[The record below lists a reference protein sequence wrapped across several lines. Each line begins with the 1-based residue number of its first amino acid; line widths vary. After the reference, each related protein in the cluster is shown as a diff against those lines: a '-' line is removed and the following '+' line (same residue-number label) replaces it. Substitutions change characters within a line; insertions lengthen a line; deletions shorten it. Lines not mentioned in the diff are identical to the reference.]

1 MEAEALMVGLKL
13 AKNWTS
19 TLLRWRDSMKIIQG
33 VKNQSEYHTL
43 WGVVTYDCWNL
54 MASFGRARMMHRG
67 READSHEHLVDFV
80 LLTGLRGQGEP
91 PSYFLVPVLV
101 KDMIII

>member
-1 MEAEALMVGLKL
+1 MEAEALMMGLKL
-13 AKNWTS
+13 AENWTS
-19 TLLRWRDSMKIIQG
+19 TPMRWRDSMKNIQG
-33 VKNQSEYHTL
+33 VKNQSEYRTL
-43 WGVVTYDCWNL
+43 EAVVTYDCRNL

-91 PSYFLVPVLV
+91 PSYFPVPVLV

>member
-1 MEAEALMVGLKL
+1 MKAEALMMGLKL
-13 AKNWTS
+13 AENSTS
-19 TLLRWRDSMKIIQG
+19 TPMRWRDSMKIIQG
-33 VKNQSEYHTL
+33 VKNQSEYRTL
-43 WGVVTYDCWNL
+43 GAVVTYDCRNL

-80 LLTGLRGQGEP
+80 LLTGPERSRGTTPLFPG
-91 PSYFLVPVLV
+91 SVLV

>member
-1 MEAEALMVGLKL
+1 MEAEALMMGLKL
-13 AKNWTS
+13 AENWTS
-19 TLLRWRDSMKIIQG
+19 VAIHTMIFNENYSRCEEPVG
-33 VKNQSEYHTL
+33 VPHFT
-43 WGVVTYDCWNL
+43 GVVTYDCQNL